1 MNRRVY
7 RLDGVER
14 RHARE
19 NPGYQF
25 RQEQRF
31 APPRGEMPRRLAA
44 IVAGDI
50 ADYSRLMELDEEGT
64 HLRVK
69 RIQRDLVE
77 PSIAEHHGR
86 LVKTTGDGF
95 FAIFDSPSRPCGR
108 RSDIQ
113 SIGPLGAPCCARAC
127 FAGLRYRS
135 DGRLCR
141 PVGRRLLAQE
151 LSRRAIGRLRVGRGR
166 LSIACHSFGIMEE

>member
-7 RLDGVER
+7 RLNGVER

-50 ADYSRLMELDEEGT
+50 AGYSRLMELDEEGT

-95 FAIFDSPSRPCGR
+95 FAIFDSPVEAVRDADPIFNPLVLRER
-108 RSDIQ
+108 RVAPEHVLLDYDTAAMGGCVDQ
-113 SIGPLGAPCCARAC
+113 WVEDCWHKNYHGAP
-127 FAGLRYRS
+127 S
-135 DGRLCR
+135 DGS
-141 PVGRRLLAQE
+141 A
-151 LSRRAIGRLRVGRGR
+151 
-166 LSIACHSFGIMEE
+166 